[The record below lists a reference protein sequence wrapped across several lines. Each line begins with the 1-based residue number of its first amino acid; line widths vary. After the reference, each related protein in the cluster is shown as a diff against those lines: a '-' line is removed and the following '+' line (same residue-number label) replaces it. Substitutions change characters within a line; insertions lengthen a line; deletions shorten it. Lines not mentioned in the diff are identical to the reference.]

1 MKRTLQ
7 MLLWSITLTTS
18 PVAFAHGL
26 PVVSTPL
33 QCEPGNGLDHS
44 TLSAILSRQA
54 QAWEKHDFS
63 IAAPDWLPDGELTS
77 PGGRVK
83 AGEMA
88 SVIDDYAKHFRDLK
102 VTVKNTFVSSDGKQ
116 AAIEWDWDV
125 TRIRDGKRGVTH
137 DAILVTF
144 EGNKIKSWREYF
156 DLGDSVDAQP

>member
-1 MKRTLQ
+1 MKHTLR
-7 MLLWSITLTTS
+7 MLLWSI
-18 PVAFAHGL
+18 AFVTGSSSIARGL
-26 PVVSTPL
+26 PVVSSPL
-33 QCEPGNGLDHS
+33 QCEPGSGLDSS

-54 QAWEKHDFS
+54 RAWEKHDFR
-63 IAAPDWLPDGELTS
+63 IAALDWLPDGELTS

-83 AGEMA
+83 VGEMA

-102 VTVKNTFVSSDGKQ
+102 VIVKSTFVSSDGKQ

-125 TRIRDGKRGVTH
+125 TRIRDGKHGITH

-144 EGNKIKSWREYF
+144 EGDKIKSWREYF